1 MANRIRGT
9 TMIIDSTGPAIFPG
23 TGEKAMVSAIAFWS
37 ANSTGAM
44 SLGYM
49 NNSGD
54 VIVKMASPVDLP
66 NTTTLRFPE
75 NTYMRSVNVNVLVAG
90 TAFVYFG

>member
-9 TMIIDSTGPAIFPG
+9 TMIIDATGAAQFPG
-23 TGEKAMVSAIAFWS
+23 VGEKAMVSAIAFWA

-44 SLGYM
+44 NLSYM
-49 NNSGD
+49 NNSSD
-54 VIVKMASPVDLP
+54 VVIKMASPVDLP

-75 NTYMRSVNVNVLVAG
+75 NTYLRSLWVNTLTAG
-90 TAFVYFG
+90 TGFVYFA